1 MKIVSRT
8 WLKERRIGT
17 QNVFLVQVQTLL
29 AVNKIFVH
37 CLSSS
42 QNDFY
47 RKDFA
52 SKRAVSVINA
62 SLSLEGARNPGGG
75 GGGTWVNFCW
85 VCAAGLSE
93 PLLHCSLFCGQL

>member
-8 WLKERRIGT
+8 WLKERRIFT

-29 AVNKIFVH
+29 EVNKISVQFH

-47 RKDFA
+47 RKDFV

-75 GGGTWVNFCW
+75 FLG
-85 VCAAGLSE
+85 
-93 PLLHCSLFCGQL
+93 